1 MKMIGTKLI
10 ETERLILKPQSLEE
24 QKRLW
29 EILVSKYVPSDEKL
43 LINGELPKV
52 YSYYYSGPKIDIEN
66 WESQEKFY
74 KKKYSKEIGNDVFQW
89 TIYKKEDDKI
99 IGQISVQENH
109 NEEKNPNNDL
119 SIRDIGWYIDPIEF
133 GKGYATEAA
142 RAVLDYMFNEVEITA
157 IKTGAAILNKG
168 SWRIME
174 KLGFI
179 RNLNGDHEYQYP
191 FVPYPVMCCSYDIT
205 KEQYLEKNKQKI
217 K

>member
-1 MKMIGTKLI
+1 MKMMGSKIL
-10 ETERLILKPQSLEE
+10 ETERLILKPQTFEE

-29 EILVSKYVPSDEKL
+29 EILTSTYIPTDERL

-89 TIYKKEDDKI
+89 TIYRKDDNSVI
-99 IGQISVQENH
+99 EQISVQENH
-109 NEEKNPNNDL
+109 DEEKNPNNDL
-119 SIRDIGWYIDPIEF
+119 AIRDIGWYIDPNEF

-142 RAVLDYMFNEVEITA
+142 RVVLDYMFNEVEITA
-157 IKTGAAILNKG
+157 IKTGAAILNQG

-174 KLGFI
+174 KLGFT
-179 RNLNGDHEYQYP
+179 RNMEGDHEYQYP
-191 FVPYPVMCCSYDIT
+191 FVPYSVTCCSFDIT
-205 KEQYLEKNKQKI
+205 KEQYLGHNKQKTR
-217 K
+217 